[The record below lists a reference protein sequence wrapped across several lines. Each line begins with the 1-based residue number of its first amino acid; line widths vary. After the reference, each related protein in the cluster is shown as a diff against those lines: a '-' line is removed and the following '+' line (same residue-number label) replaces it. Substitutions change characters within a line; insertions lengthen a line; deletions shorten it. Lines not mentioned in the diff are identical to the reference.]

1 MPVIAFRVKSD
12 RVHDIDLNAGTTI
25 KMLRSILQEGGYD
38 VRDAR
43 VTVYRKG
50 DILIGDVNTYTLKQ
64 GDRVEFSTLA
74 FELPA
79 HNQLIKRAIRKG
91 IAVQVAKLAVMPKE
105 VEDDVDETEDEYREV
120 FSFGPFTIIEKI
132 NK

>member
-38 VRDAR
+38 VRDAL
-43 VTVYRKG
+43 VTVYRK
-50 DILIGDVNTYTLKQ
+50 DDTLIGDVETYTLKQ
-64 GDRVEFSTLA
+64 GDRVEFSTFA

-79 HNQLIKRAIRKG
+79 HNRAIKNAIRKG
-91 IAVQVAKLAVMPKE
+91 IAAQVAKLAANE
-105 VEDDVDETEDEYREV
+105 VEDDEDDLEDGYREI
-120 FSFGPFTIIEKI
+120 FSFGPFTIVEKI
-132 NK
+132 SK